1 MQLWDTA
8 GGERFRT
15 LTNTFYRQ
23 AHGALLVY
31 SVEDSYTFENLKD
44 WIEDAE
50 SHINRETF
58 EWALVGNKSD
68 LTNEVGKERVQARL
82 QNLDATIFYS
92 VSAKTGKNVMQA
104 FNNLISNI
112 HKKSIKLATS
122 SPARAR
128 DQSIVIDSAS
138 VATKKKTG
146 RKSCC
151 NVS

>member
-50 SHINRETF
+50 SHISMETF
-58 EWALVGNKSD
+58 EWALIGNKSD
-68 LTNEVGKERVQARL
+68 LTNEVGKERV
-82 QNLDATIFYS
+82 
-92 VSAKTGKNVMQA
+92 
-104 FNNLISNI
+104 
-112 HKKSIKLATS
+112 
-122 SPARAR
+122 
-128 DQSIVIDSAS
+128 
-138 VATKKKTG
+138 
-146 RKSCC
+146 
-151 NVS
+151 